1 MDPITIGAYIV
12 GVGGSVLALLSRIP
26 KQTIQNQ
33 KDLIDTYEKRLKALE
48 DQAQEDKKQHIEN
61 VRAIADLQG
70 QIKVYKELPLQEMA
84 SAMQEISRVNKGIAD
99 SNTEILRTLKA
110 SAVTLAENTTETMHG
125 TAQVAIDLK
134 KNK

>member
-1 MDPITIGAYIV
+1 MDPITIVAYIV

-33 KDLIDTYEKRLKALE
+33 KDLIETYEKRLKALE
-48 DQAQEDKKQHIEN
+48 DQALEDKKQHIEN

-84 SAMQEISRVNKGIAD
+84 AAMQEISRVNKGIAD
-99 SNTEILRTLKA
+99 SNTEILKTLKL
-110 SAVTLAENTTETMHG
+110 SAITLADNTAETMHG